1 MTKLFFNF
9 TQESKVNIIQK
20 LYGPV
25 NTAGPADKAIDL
37 LTEEGSQEKPSTHV
51 LEMVLDLYK
60 QREELK
66 GQDGS
71 YLKMMEREIK
81 LIEV

>member
-1 MTKLFFNF
+1 MFFNF
-9 TQESKVNIIQK
+9 AQESRINVIQK

-25 NTAGPADKAIDL
+25 NTAGPADKAITL
-37 LTEEGSQEKPSTHV
+37 LTEEYSQEKPSTLV
-51 LEMVLDLYK
+51 LEMILKLYK

-66 GQDGS
+66 GVDGS